1 MAYIYAIQ
9 MLKQFCEKFHQVD
22 TKNYI
27 SESNTT
33 KINTLFYRRF
43 GFTSEA
49 FIRTDFRCRSSV
61 CVPYVAQLV
70 APLVS
75 IHVVGLPDPYRLPY
89 ESASFAW
96 FSINHLGVC
105 PVYHMILT
113 ANMICECRFVAD
125 TGCPGLFCSSKD
137 FCDTIH
143 FFTMFFY
150 SCSQWPSVSPT

>member
-1 MAYIYAIQ
+1 VDPIVNVVELMAYIYAIQ

-89 ESASFAW
+89 ESASFA
-96 FSINHLGVC
+96 
-105 PVYHMILT
+105 
-113 ANMICECRFVAD
+113 
-125 TGCPGLFCSSKD
+125 
-137 FCDTIH
+137 
-143 FFTMFFY
+143 
-150 SCSQWPSVSPT
+150 